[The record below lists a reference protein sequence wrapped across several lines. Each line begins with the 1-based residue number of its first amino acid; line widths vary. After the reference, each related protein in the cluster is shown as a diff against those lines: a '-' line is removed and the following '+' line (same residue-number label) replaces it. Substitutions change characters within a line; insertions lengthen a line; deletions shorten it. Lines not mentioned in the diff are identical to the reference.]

1 MILNYELFGVFFIII
16 IVIFYDYCFMYM
28 SIVFKVWEFEYVI
41 YMCMNMFMIKNVF
54 Y

>member
-1 MILNYELFGVFFIII
+1 MILNYELFVFYNYYCY
-16 IVIFYDYCFMYM
+16 FYDYCFMYM